1 MDEEKRA
8 ARIAAFDPDNSIT
21 TNSGIFGLPFEFDE
35 SEIILYPVPWEVTV
49 SSESGTVNGPYRI
62 FKAAPQLD
70 LYDHD
75 FGEVWRKGIHWLGAH
90 VGDIAKLSA
99 NLRGISEPYIQA
111 LEQGGEPREDV
122 IQHIDNACFQ
132 VKETVKSVSKSLLEE
147 GRKIGLVGGDHS
159 TPQGYLEALIDKYE
173 DFGVLQIDAHADLR
187 EAYLGFTHSHASIFH
202 NILAYSDRVQLT
214 QLGVR
219 DYSMGEKKRIDSDDR
234 ITCFF
239 DADLKREAFDG
250 VTWKTQVEKVIDTL
264 PAKVYVSLDVDGL
277 SPENC
282 PATGTPVPGGF
293 SYEQVAYLLKQLQN
307 SGKEIIGFDLSET
320 GNGTLDGT
328 VSARLLYKLCGLL

>member
-8 ARIAAFDPDNSIT
+8 ARIAAFDANNSIA
-21 TNSGIFGLPFEFDE
+21 TNAGVFGLPFEFDE

-49 SSESGTVNGPYRI
+49 SSDSGTVNGPYQI
-62 FKAAPQLD
+62 FKASPQLD
-70 LYDHD
+70 LYDHH

-90 VGDIAKLSA
+90 VGDIAKLNA
-99 NLRGISEPYIQA
+99 NLRGISGPYIEA
-111 LEQGGEPREDV
+111 LEQGSDPREDV
-122 IQHIDNACFQ
+122 LNHVNEACFQ
-132 VKETVKSVSKSLLEE
+132 LKETVKSVTASLLEE

-159 TPQGYLEALIDKYE
+159 TPQGYLEALSDKLGG
-173 DFGVLQIDAHADLR
+173 FGILQIDAHADLR

-202 NILAYSDRVQLT
+202 NVLAYNEQVTLT

-219 DYSMGEKKRIDSDDR
+219 DYSVGEKSRIDSDDR

-239 DADLKREAFDG
+239 DGDVKRAMLEGATWKDQVDG
-250 VTWKTQVEKVIDTL
+250 VIATL
-264 PAKVYVSLDVDGL
+264 PDRVYVSLDADGL

-282 PATGTPVPGGF
+282 PNTGTPVPGGY
-293 SYEQVAYLLKQLQN
+293 SYDQVVYLIEALHS
-307 SGKEIIGFDLSET
+307 SGKEVIGFDLSET
-320 GNGTLDGT
+320 GDGALDGV